1 MISID
6 GYKWKVPCDI
16 ERVAEVR
23 SSEISGMML
32 DKSYFNDV
40 MGTFLSYDVTL
51 AVPTSM
57 EDEYSRI
64 YEALTDPV
72 DAHTFVFPYNQ
83 STITITARVES
94 VNDVLVYTASK
105 KQYWRGIRFTAIAN
119 HPSAS
124 YDLGEVLRI
133 GRSPMPDTVQVSDGS
148 VWQYKDG
155 EWWPYV
161 GVLGTKTVTENG
173 TYAASTDGYDGY
185 SSVTVAIP
193 SADERYY

>member
-40 MGTFLSYDVTL
+40 MGTFLSFDVTL
-51 AVPTSM
+51 AVPTNMTS
-57 EDEYSRI
+57 EYSRI

-72 DAHTFVFPYNQ
+72 DGHQFVFPYNQ
-83 STITITARVES
+83 GSIAITARVES

-105 KQYWRGIRFTAIAN
+105 RQYWKGIRFTAIAN

-133 GRSPMPDTVQVSDGS
+133 GRSPMPDTFQVDDGS
-148 VWQYKDG
+148 IWQYSDG
-155 EWWPYV
+155 EWVPYSV
-161 GVLGTKTVTENG
+161 TFGTKTITDNG
-173 TYAASTDGYDGY
+173 IYVAANDGYSGY
-185 SSVTVAIP
+185 SSVTVAVP
-193 SADERYY
+193 DADERYY